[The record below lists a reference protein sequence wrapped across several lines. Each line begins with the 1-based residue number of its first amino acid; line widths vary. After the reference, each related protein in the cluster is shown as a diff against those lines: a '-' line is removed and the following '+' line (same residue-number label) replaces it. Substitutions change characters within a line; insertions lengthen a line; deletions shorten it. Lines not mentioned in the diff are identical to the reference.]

1 MKAKYFRTIDY
12 YTVFKLL
19 FYLACF
25 ILAGTLGLKQYLS
38 YLKNEDST
46 SMTYRKFNEE
56 PQDIY
61 PTYTICIKSLY
72 GDIFRK
78 DDFLGI
84 PGEVYKNSLVYNH
97 VLLGKCCKNST
108 IVEIASN
115 MSYDKTLSFDIS
127 RFVIDKTTITRE
139 GEEINSWSN
148 ETNEIT
154 ELRELFYRS
163 YQDPN
168 MVCLTNKVHF
178 TPNLIL
184 KRDFLNL
191 DAVKMND
198 ELFTTYEM
206 FIEFFI
212 HQPDASISKLHDPIL
227 RIDQLQL
234 QYIQNTSRMINIRIN
249 QVDVLEKREDAIVQC
264 NASLATLDQ
273 MYRLS
278 VINYVGCIPS
288 YWKRFCQETKEYFL
302 PVCNK
307 KKEFEILS
315 EFMPI
320 NFENGTKLFMPN
332 CRHMTV
338 TFDMAQADVS
348 YSQGK
353 IGFTL
358 NYGSES
364 YKYFKNVRSFSIYDF
379 WSQLGGFVGMLL
391 GYSLLQVPDIFI
403 ALIQMI
409 TNSFSNTS
417 VKSGTDNIFVRNNI
431 GIKTKF
437 QLELPKY
444 QTPNQRMETHL
455 GYRNNE
461 NIINPENQ
469 MNY

>member
-1 MKAKYFRTIDY
+1 MNY

-25 ILAGTLGLKQYLS
+25 VLAGILGLKQYLA

-46 SMTYRKFNEE
+46 SMTYRRFNEE
-56 PQDIY
+56 QHDAY

-78 DDFLGI
+78 EDFLGI
-84 PGEVYKNSLVYNH
+84 PGDVYKNSLVYNH
-97 VLLGKCCKNST
+97 VLLGKCCKNAT
-108 IVEIASN
+108 IVEIASKK
-115 MSYDKTLSFDIS
+115 SYDEILSSDIS

-139 GEEINSWSN
+139 GDEINSWSN
-148 ETNEIT
+148 ETNEIN
-154 ELRELFYRS
+154 ELKELFYRS

-168 MVCLTNKVHF
+168 MVCLTNKAHF
-178 TPNLIL
+178 KPNLIL
-184 KRDFLNL
+184 KRDFINL
-191 DAVKMND
+191 DAVKMNE

-227 RIDQLQL
+227 RIDQMQL

-264 NASLATLDQ
+264 NASLTELDQ

-278 VINYVGCIPS
+278 VINYIGCIPS
-288 YWKRFCQETKEYFL
+288 YWKQFYQE
-302 PVCNK
+302 
-307 KKEFEILS
+307 KKEHLLPGCNAKKQYEILS

-320 NFENGTKLFMPN
+320 YFENGTKLFMPN

-364 YKYFKNVRSFSIYDF
+364 YKYFKNIRSFSIYDF
-379 WSQLGGFVGMLL
+379 WSQVGGFVGMLL
-391 GYSLLQVPDIFI
+391 GYSLLQVPDICI

-409 TNSFSNTS
+409 AKNFSKKSFKT
-417 VKSGTDNIFVRNNI
+417 GTDKFFARNNTTF
-431 GIKTKF
+431 KTKF

-444 QTPNQRMETHL
+444 HEPKEGIEINLE
-455 GYRNNE
+455 YPRNE
-461 NIINPENQ
+461 KIINQENQ
-469 MNY
+469 IRY